1 MRKTSAGGAR
11 LNEAKF
17 INKSLSALGNV
28 INALTMVS
36 GGNNA
41 HIPHIPYRDSKL
53 TRLLQDSLS
62 GNAKTLLILTLSL
75 SSCHLQE
82 SIATLRFGERA
93 RKLTT
98 APKINTELTDVSLK
112 KHLLRAEKQLVVLN
126 ATIAEL
132 RAEVKQKDALIAELQ
147 TKGNSKNQENC
158 NHCRLLKE
166 ENDKLHATL
175 KSNVNNIDSIDHS
188 RPTTV
193 SKGNKTPKQH
203 KNKAKTKKKEVEKM
217 TPEEIQKRF
226 DVSRMVTT
234 DGTDTNVKVDEESR
248 CGVCRLNESETALL
262 LQDTGEELGTYFTC
276 DGNCGNRFHV
286 KCAGEV
292 GDDGT
297 YRVPSGEWYCT
308 SCAVEDD
315 DSVTKLHTVS
325 PSKGILAGHEQDS
338 SNDDDEMN
346 HNAPSLQ
353 NKGLKL
359 PTGIE
364 NEAQAQ
370 QTMARLQ
377 AEYHAMRRERN
388 RVLNQWQHE
397 KRLQAVSEKYREENE
412 RDRDEELIT
421 AKEVILKLQSDV
433 LKAQKENNRLKAIN
447 ADIMDNV
454 DRQKESNVQPP
465 TPSGETHQT
474 PKKMEGKEKRKSSVD
489 SELRKKI
496 TADILNSQN
505 SKPSSREREITSTD
519 ESLTLTAEVN
529 PNKRPESVLRPS
541 PVVLNATNT
550 IEETTSKFQIKSM
563 PKLVRKSKKTGQI
576 IPSQST
582 PNGHED
588 DSEGIPK
595 PWLQR
600 AQSSNSADISHNVI
614 ARKLSTSP
622 IRSRKEHSNSAG
634 AVVEKSNDRRGVQR
648 SRTHQMPLSDL
659 PSEEMLDTFDNSN
672 SNTASIDLSQS
683 LKSPLFNSRLK
694 NLLASVQEE
703 AGQYQEIRKKHK
715 VRSDERELLK
725 SRSGGRGQ
733 AVPLPSI

>member
-28 INALTMVS
+28 INALTLGS
-36 GGNNA
+36 GPGA
-41 HIPHIPYRDSKL
+41 TAAHIPYRDSKL

-93 RKLTT
+93 RKLKT
-98 APKINTELTDVSLK
+98 APKINSELTDVSLK
-112 KHLLRAEKQLVVLN
+112 KALLRAEKQLVVLN

-132 RAEVKQKDALIAELQ
+132 REEVKKKDKVIETLRAN
-147 TKGNSKNQENC
+147 GNPDHENC
-158 NHCRLLKE
+158 NHCRLMKE
-166 ENDKLHATL
+166 ENEKLIAAL
-175 KSNVNNIDSIDHS
+175 KTAANNSS
-188 RPTTV
+188 RPITS
-193 SKGNKTPKQH
+193 SKVKTPKSKSKS
-203 KNKAKTKKKEVEKM
+203 KNSSSQKTKRDVQNM
-217 TPEEIQKRF
+217 TPEEIQNRF
-226 DVSRMVTT
+226 DVSRVVTV
-234 DGTDTNVKVDEESR
+234 DGSDTNLKAEEESR
-248 CGVCRLNESETALL
+248 CGVCRLNESETAML
-262 LQDTGEELGTYFTC
+262 LQDTGEELGSYFTC

-292 GDDGT
+292 AEDGT
-297 YRVPSGEWYCT
+297 YTVPSGEWYCT

-315 DSVTKLHTVS
+315 DSVTKVHSSIS
-325 PSKGILAGHEQDS
+325 PSKIPIP
-338 SNDDDEMN
+338 NDTDEEDIN
-346 HNAPSLQ
+346 TPSLQ

-359 PTGIE
+359 PAGID

-397 KRLQAVSEKYREENE
+397 KRLQAVSEKYREESE

-433 LKAQKENNRLKAIN
+433 LKAQRENNRLKSIN
-447 ADIMDNV
+447 DDIMLNV
-454 DRQKESNVQPP
+454 EKQKESEVLSPAV
-465 TPSGETHQT
+465 TGGGGEDNIQ
-474 PKKMEGKEKRKSSVD
+474 KKKEGKEKRKSNVD

-496 TADILNSQN
+496 TSDIMS
-505 SKPSSREREITSTD
+505 SKPSSREKGIAKSTNSSVD
-519 ESLTLTAEVN
+519 
-529 PNKRPESVLRPS
+529 KRPESIVRTSPIGVVPS
-541 PVVLNATNT
+541 PALKTVEA
-550 IEETTSKFQIKSM
+550 TTSKFQIKSM

-576 IPSQST
+576 LSSESGVIDGQ
-582 PNGHED
+582 G
-588 DSEGIPK
+588 DSFSSPIPK
-595 PWLQR
+595 PWVQR
-600 AQSSNSADISHNVI
+600 TQSETDTVI

-634 AVVEKSNDRRGVQR
+634 AITDAGTEGSGRRGHR
-648 SRTHQMPLSDL
+648 SRSGQSSPKTQVDS
-659 PSEEMLDTFDNSN
+659 FD
-672 SNTASIDLSQS
+672 ASAPDLSAS

-715 VRSDERELLK
+715 VRNDEREMLK
-725 SRSGGRGQ
+725 SRSGGRGK
-733 AVPLPSI
+733 AVPLPSIVHTTEELE